1 MKRFILCLVLLLAT
15 ETVCFANLYEPKEN
29 DTLFYIK
36 SSDSWILDE
45 NLNTSATEED
55 RIKLTKKIDYAAA
68 AYSKYVDKN
77 ETEAFTLATD
87 LEFLFNGDLISIDNN
102 EMKFDKIILKE
113 NRFIKKALSDIELK
127 ALFPEYEIIKM
138 SQFEHDKLTLKKK
151 FFETKKILL
160 VNDTDEF
167 YYRPTCMVE
176 NVQTSPVRGLVNLY
190 KLGNYEFKHFGEH
203 NGKFLIQVKLD
214 RREHKWFWK
223 K

>member
-1 MKRFILCLVLLLAT
+1 
-15 ETVCFANLYEPKEN
+15 
-29 DTLFYIK
+29 
-36 SSDSWILDE
+36 
-45 NLNTSATEED
+45 
-55 RIKLTKKIDYAAA
+55 
-68 AYSKYVDKN
+68 
-77 ETEAFTLATD
+77 
-87 LEFLFNGDLISIDNN
+87 
-102 EMKFDKIILKE
+102 MKFNKIILKE

-167 YYRPTCMVE
+167 YYRPTCIVE

-214 RREHKWFWK
+214 RREHQWFWK

>member
-1 MKRFILCLVLLLAT
+1 MKRFLFCLLCAFIT
-15 ETVCFANLYEPKEN
+15 QINCFASYVEPTEGDYLIYSKETKSWSISEHQNTESEQDNL
-29 DTLFYIK
+29 IC
-36 SSDSWILDE
+36 
-45 NLNTSATEED
+45 
-55 RIKLTKKIDYAAA
+55 LTKKLEYASG
-68 AYSKYVDKN
+68 AYSKYVNSNN
-77 ETEAFTLATD
+77 EESFTLVSD
-87 LEFLFNGDLISIDNN
+87 QEILHQGNLISINNN
-102 EMKFDKIILKE
+102 ELKFTKISYDTDK
-113 NRFIKKALSDIELK
+113 FIEINLTDEELQN
-127 ALFPEYEIIKM
+127 LFPEYVIIKM